1 MSAFAQRL
9 GRVWRNDDG
18 FIVSAELVLIAT
30 IVVLALVVGLSAVR
44 TSIVS
49 ELVDIANAFGH
60 ANQSHDAHGHGYR
73 DGIENQAVDLFVPSG
88 GE

>member
-1 MSAFAQRL
+1 MSAFVQRL
-9 GRVWRNDDG
+9 AGLWQDEDG

-60 ANQSHDAHGHGYR
+60 SNQSHSGDGHSYR
-73 DGIENQAVDLFVPSG
+73 DSMDSYSVELFAPSG